1 MTLTTLRSSVP
12 EDIAVSRA
20 SGNEPHRRRRR
31 ANRFGWWGLVFLL
44 PALLSFGYFSW
55 WPILRGLALSF
66 QQTNLVDPAVWVG
79 LANFRHVLDDPLLTT
94 AVVNTIKF
102 GVLAVAIG
110 FPLPVVLALAM
121 SELRRLG
128 GVFRVLVYLPVVVP
142 PVVSVLLWKF
152 FYDPDHGLFNA
163 AFGVV
168 GIGPLS
174 WLQTSGGALPSLVL
188 LIVWES
194 AGGTVLLYLAALSS
208 VPTELYE
215 AAEVDGASIL
225 RRVWHVTLPQLRG
238 LMLVLL
244 LLQIIGTLQIF
255 TEPFVMT
262 DGGPENST
270 VTVLYLI
277 YRNAFV
283 SGDFGSAAA
292 LSVLLAMVL
301 AVLSA
306 VYLRLTRRWSKT

>member
-1 MTLTTLRSSVP
+1 MTLTTLPGSATTAEP
-12 EDIAVSRA
+12 GPAA
-20 SGNEPHRRRRR
+20 SAPRTRR

-55 WPILRGLALSF
+55 WPILRGLALSL
-66 QQTNLVDPAVWVG
+66 QETNLVDPARWVG
-79 LANFRHVLDDPLLTT
+79 LENFRHVLDDPLLAT
-94 AVVNTIKF
+94 AVLNTLKF
-102 GVLAVAIG
+102 GALGVAIG
-110 FPLPVVLALAM
+110 FPLPVLLALAM
-121 SELRRLG
+121 SELRRWG
-128 GVFRVLVYLPVVVP
+128 GVFRVLVYLPVVIP

-163 AFGVV
+163 ALGHL
-168 GIGPLS
+168 GLGPLS
-174 WLQTSGGALPSLVL
+174 WLQTTSGALPSLVL
-188 LIVWES
+188 LIVWEG
-194 AGGTVLLYLAALSS
+194 AGGTVLLYLAALSA

-215 AAEVDGASIL
+215 AAEVDGASI
-225 RRVWHVTLPQLRG
+225 RRRIWHVTLPQLRG

-292 LSVLLAMVL
+292 LSVLLALVL

-306 VYLRLTRRWSKT
+306 VYLRLTRRWSKA